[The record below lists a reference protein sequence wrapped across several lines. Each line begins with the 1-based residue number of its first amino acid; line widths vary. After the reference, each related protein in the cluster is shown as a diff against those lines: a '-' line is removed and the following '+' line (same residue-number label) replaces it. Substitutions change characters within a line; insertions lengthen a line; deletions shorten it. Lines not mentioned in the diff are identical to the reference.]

1 MHTESVQARVVEL
14 LQQTFQHREFRPG
27 QQTVIDALL
36 RPGGPE
42 HPGNPGSARGLL
54 AVLPP
59 GGGKSLC
66 YQLPALL
73 LDGLT
78 VVVSPLLSLMKDQVD
93 GLRRRGVAAERADSS
108 LGAIEADA
116 ALDRVGRSYTGAHT
130 GGPIRLLYVSPERFV
145 SAAFMAFLRSVPLA
159 MVALD
164 EAHCLS
170 EWGPNFRPDCMRVA
184 EVIQQL
190 ISERVES
197 LLDGRERRAAGADR
211 PPLRVLA
218 LTATATPEVRLE
230 ICQHLRIPPQSILTG
245 GFSQPAL
252 TLSFCP
258 SPRSSRDAVLLSH
271 LHARPPGAG
280 IIYVNRQETA
290 ERVAQLLRRAGV
302 EARPYHAGFSEEART
317 EIQEWWARSPVAF
330 VVATLAFGVG
340 IHKPDVR
347 YVYHYDLPRSLEGFA
362 QEVGRAGRDGGPA
375 LAEVLGAQE
384 EVAWLENHILGDT
397 PSLEAVGAVVRELT
411 AGGGEFS
418 LDLAGLARRTDLRPA
433 VLRTLLIRLETMR
446 LIQPGT
452 PWFSTWKVHPTR
464 PLEDILHQFDR
475 QFDAAR
481 ASFLRRLFG
490 TGERAWGGWYTIS
503 PAVSAEHLGED
514 RDRICR
520 ALDWMARQNLIEIRR
535 SDLQLCYLRTGAVPD
550 PDALARKLLYWL
562 VEREAVEVQ
571 RIHEVIGLIT
581 APSCQTVALWRHL
594 GEQPDGPCGR
604 CSFCL
609 SGRVA
614 LPALPPPVPAGEGL
628 DLHALHALYLDHPGA
643 LGSPRQLARFLCGLS
658 SPATVAARLIRH
670 GLFGCRSEWAFD
682 DVLAFCE
689 ALPAQVRKAA

>member
-14 LQQTFQHREFRPG
+14 LQQTFRHREFRPG
-27 QQTVIDALL
+27 QRAVIDALL
-36 RPGGPE
+36 QLGGSDQPL
-42 HPGNPGSARGLL
+42 GAAQVRGLL

-93 GLRRRGVAAERADSS
+93 GLRRLGVAAERADSS
-108 LGAIEADA
+108 LGAGEAA
-116 ALDRVGRSYTGAHT
+116 ATLERVRLSCSAPSPA
-130 GGPIRLLYVSPERFV
+130 PIRLLYVSPERFV
-145 SAAFMAFLRSVPLA
+145 SEGFSAFLRSVPLA
-159 MVALD
+159 MVAVD

-170 EWGPNFRPDCMRVA
+170 EWGPNFRPDCLRVA
-184 EVIQQL
+184 EVIQRLARQP
-190 ISERVES
+190 
-197 LLDGRERRAAGADR
+197 ATDR

-230 ICQHLRIPPQSILTG
+230 ICRHMHIAPQSILTG
-245 GFSQPAL
+245 GFTQPAL

-258 SPRSSRDAVLLSH
+258 VPRSSRDAVLLIH
-271 LHARPPGAG
+271 LQTRPPGAG

-290 ERVAQLLRRAGV
+290 ERVAQFLRRAGI

-340 IHKPDVR
+340 IHKPDIR

-397 PSLEAVGAVVRELT
+397 PSIEVVSAVVRELT
-411 AGGGEFS
+411 SGGGEFS
-418 LDLAGLARRTDLRPA
+418 LDLAGLARRTDLRPS
-433 VLRTLLIRLETMR
+433 VLRTLLIRLETMH

-464 PLEDILHQFDR
+464 PLEDILRQFDR

-481 ASFLRRLFG
+481 ATFLRRLFS

-503 PAVSAEHLGED
+503 PVISAEHLGED

-520 ALDWMARQNLIEIRR
+520 ALYWMARQNLIEIRR
-535 SDLQLCYLRTGAVPD
+535 SDLQLSYIRTGTVPD

-571 RIHEVIGLIT
+571 RVHEVIGLIT

-594 GEQPDGPCGR
+594 GEHLDGPCGR

-614 LPALPPPVPAGEGL
+614 LPALPPPIPAGEGI
-628 DLHALHALYLDHPGA
+628 DLHALHTLYLDHPGA

-682 DVLAFCE
+682 EVLGFCE
-689 ALPAQVRKAA
+689 GLPVQMRKAA